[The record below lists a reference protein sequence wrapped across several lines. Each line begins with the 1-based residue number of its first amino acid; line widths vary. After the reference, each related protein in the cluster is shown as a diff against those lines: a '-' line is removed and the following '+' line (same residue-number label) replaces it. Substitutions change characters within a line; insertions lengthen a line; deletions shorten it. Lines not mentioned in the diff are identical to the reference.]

1 MEAQKRFILNFFLL
15 LLAAAVFGGLIWVNI
30 GYARQ
35 NPGGYDFI
43 PRWLGTRLF
52 IMEGQSPY
60 SEATTLEIQQ
70 YILGRQARPDEDQS
84 LFVYP
89 FYSFVLFLPFAV
101 FADFAVARGVLM
113 AVMEVA
119 ILVIAG
125 LGINLARW
133 KISPLQLGFVMLF
146 SVLGYH
152 SVRPVIN
159 TNISVLIALFI
170 FLALWAVRE
179 KHDVLAGFLLVLA
192 TAKPQMVVLLI
203 PLILLWALFQRRL
216 LIVTSFFGIFTVV
229 MVASL
234 LLLPGWPMDFL
245 RQMIAYPDYTL
256 ANTPGAVFKEWLPGI
271 GSQMG
276 WVMTGIMAF
285 ILLVEWVQAFNKDF
299 RWFYWTACLT
309 LVITNWFGV
318 QTATENYIALL
329 PAVILVFAIWVE
341 RWRWLGRFLT
351 GLSMLVLTGG
361 VWWLF
366 LATLE
371 YRDGAAFQHS
381 VMFFP
386 LPLFLLICLFWI
398 RHWAVLETRPLLDE
412 LRSSVH
418 G

>member
-1 MEAQKRFILNFFLL
+1 MDAQKRFILNFFLL
-15 LLAAAVFGGLIWVNI
+15 VLGVIAFGALIWGNI
-30 GYARQ
+30 AYARQ

-52 IMEGQSPY
+52 IMEGESPY
-60 SEATTLEIQQ
+60 SEATSQQIQQ
-70 YILGRQARPDEDQS
+70 RILGRLARPEEDQS

-89 FYSFVLFLPFAV
+89 FYAIILFLPFAI
-101 FADFAVARGVLM
+101 FEDFAVARVVLM

-133 KISPLQLGFVMLF
+133 KIPPIPLGIVMLF
-146 SVLGYH
+146 SILWYP

-170 FLALWAVRE
+170 FLALWAIRAGQ
-179 KHDVLAGFLLVLA
+179 DVLAGFLLVLA
-192 TAKPQMVVLLI
+192 TAKPQMV
-203 PLILLWALFQRRL
+203 ILLVPFILIWALFQRRFL
-216 LIVTSFFGIFTVV
+216 LITSFLGILAVV
-229 MVASL
+229 IAASL

-245 RQMIAYPDYTL
+245 RQLLAYPEYTL
-256 ANTPGAVFKEWLPGI
+256 PNTPGAIFADWLPGI

-276 WVMTGIMAF
+276 WVMTALMAV
-285 ILLVEWVQAFNKDF
+285 ILIVAWVQAFNKDF

-309 LVITNWFGV
+309 LVITNWIGV

-341 RWRWLGRFLT
+341 RWRWPGRFLT
-351 GLSMLVLTGG
+351 GLSMLLLSGG
-361 VWWLF
+361 LWWLF
-366 LATLE
+366 LATLA
-371 YRDGAAFQHS
+371 YHDGAAFQHP

-386 LPLFLLICLFWI
+386 LPLFLLISLFWI
-398 RHWAVLETRPLLDE
+398 RHWAISATRPLLDE
-412 LRSSVH
+412 LRATVID
-418 G
+418 

>member
-15 LLAAAVFGGLIWVNI
+15 LLVAAVFGGLIWVNI

-60 SEATTLEIQQ
+60 SEATTQEIQQ
-70 YILGRQARPDEDQS
+70 YILGRPARPAEDQS

-101 FADFAVARGVLM
+101 FPDFAVARGVLM

-133 KISPLQLGFVMLF
+133 KISPVLLGLVMLF

-170 FLALWAVRE
+170 FLALWAIRE
-179 KHDVLAGFLLVLA
+179 EHDVLAGFLLVLA
-192 TAKPQMVVLLI
+192 TAKPQMVVLLVPI
-203 PLILLWALFQRRL
+203 LLLWALFQRRL
-216 LIVTSFFGIFTVV
+216 LIITSFFGIFAIVL
-229 MVASL
+229 VASL
-234 LLLPGWPMDFL
+234 MLLPGWPLEFL
-245 RQMIAYPDYTL
+245 RQLIAYPDYTL
-256 ANTPGAVFKEWLPGI
+256 PNTPGAIFKEWLPGI

-276 WVMTGIMAF
+276 WVLTGIMVF
-285 ILLVEWVQAFNKDF
+285 ILIIEWVQAFNKDF
-299 RWFYWTACLT
+299 RWVYWATCLT
-309 LVITNWFGV
+309 LVITNWIGV

-329 PAVILVFAIWVE
+329 PATILVFAIWVE

-351 GLSMLVLTGG
+351 GLSMLLLTGG
-361 VWWLF
+361 LWWLF

-371 YRDGAAFQHS
+371 YRADAAFQHS

-386 LPLFLLICLFWI
+386 LPFFLLISLFWV
-398 RHWAVLETRPLLDE
+398 RHWATTATRPLLDE
-412 LRSSVH
+412 LRSAVH
-418 G
+418 E